1 MDDSVSEEYNM
12 APSSDGIVYVNPF
25 EGPSLLALGIIGIL
39 SNSLCLLV
47 LQRQQE
53 LKLSPDYIFL
63 LKLLSLFDLLYLIT
77 STPLT
82 SFPYM
87 FPSFRYYYEPFV
99 LPWIFPFMQITVIAS
114 IYTTIALA
122 VERYLSIRS
131 LHVHTTFPVKTA
143 LVLIVIF
150 SFGINIPRFFEL
162 RAVRVEKN
170 DMKQIN
176 NTGFIFQDYALT
188 TSVHYEVKPIAR
200 FYTVA
205 YFLGYNMIGSFLIS
219 LFIPVVTLGTFNTL
233 IWKKLQHVRSNRV
246 RLGLRE
252 KQNARATRSLVLV
265 VIFFFICHSMKFV
278 VSGYQLVDSL
288 INPVIRTEWPVWV
301 QYCTYFSHLFLAF
314 GASVNIFL
322 YCSCDKRFFVVV
334 QKTLKTWFIWPFTT
348 KSSDN
353 NGEDTARNVSL
364 IENTCQQMNEESHEG
379 IIALLSSSPANE
391 TIEHEVED
399 VQISHCFESEF
410 AKCNENAAL
419 KEASGCH
426 RPRRTSS
433 LQEWANKGKLPSTV
447 GKMDS
452 WV

>member
-1 MDDSVSEEYNM
+1 M
-12 APSSDGIVYVNPF
+12 
-25 EGPSLLALGIIGIL
+25 
-39 SNSLCLLV
+39 
-47 LQRQQE
+47 
-53 LKLSPDYIFL
+53 
-63 LKLLSLFDLLYLIT
+63 LF
-77 STPLT
+77 
-82 SFPYM
+82 
-87 FPSFRYYYEPFV
+87 
-99 LPWIFPFMQITVIAS
+99 
-114 IYTTIALA
+114 
-122 VERYLSIRS
+122 
-131 LHVHTTFPVKTA
+131 
-143 LVLIVIF
+143 
-150 SFGINIPRFFEL
+150 
-162 RAVRVEKN
+162 
-170 DMKQIN
+170 
-176 NTGFIFQDYALT
+176 
-188 TSVHYEVKPIAR
+188 
-200 FYTVA
+200 
-205 YFLGYNMIGSFLIS
+205 
-219 LFIPVVTLGTFNTL
+219 
-233 IWKKLQHVRSNRV
+233 
-246 RLGLRE
+246 
-252 KQNARATRSLVLV
+252 
-265 VIFFFICHSMKFV
+265 
-278 VSGYQLVDSL
+278 QLVDSL